1 MRPVTLHTILLDAL
15 SSALYIAVMKEAPPA
30 LLTIQVLEALHAV
43 QEHVEAALEPLGLSL
58 AKLGVLSKL
67 VAAGEPL
74 PLGTLAERCACVR
87 SNITQLVDRLQAEKL
102 VVRSDDPRDRRSVR
116 AELTPEGRSRQAAG
130 LEALYEA
137 ERTLVARIPR
147 RHREAFRE
155 SLQALRGQT

>member
-1 MRPVTLHTILLDAL
+1 
-15 SSALYIAVMKEAPPA
+15 
-30 LLTIQVLEALHAV
+30 
-43 QEHVEAALEPLGLSL
+43 LSL

-87 SNITQLVDRLQAEKL
+87 SNITQLIDRLQAEKL

-116 AELTPEGRSRQAAG
+116 AELTAAGRSRQAAG

-137 ERTLVARIPR
+137 ERALVARIP
-147 RHREAFRE
+147 HRNRESFLE
-155 SLQALRGQT
+155 SLQALRGQA